1 MEAVTSKTK
10 PGDPGHKLT
19 FNELLI
25 AMKMVQS
32 DRGEDDPLFDEPIQV
47 GREWLTAYDLRIE
60 DITDE
65 CDGSCEHPQCV
76 YALDIADVRESIA
89 TEQVPKGYTDEGLHL
104 AVVLWTN

>member
-1 MEAVTSKTK
+1 MTSKTK

-25 AMKMVQS
+25 AMKVMQV

-47 GREWLTAYDLRIE
+47 GREWLTAYDLRTE

-76 YALDIADVRESIA
+76 YAADANGLIPESETA
-89 TEQVPKGYTDEGLHL
+89 DVPKGYTDEGLHL